1 MTTYMTADQSRHRRV
16 DPPPTSR
23 LPLHAE
29 LYLLAH
35 HDDTGEPH
43 VSERSLAIGLAAAIL
58 LELAMSRHVAV
69 GWVFNHLDGTW
80 RKEPGRLT
88 RTTFESVPDP
98 LTDAALAAIDR
109 TAGLGSLQLR
119 EFLRTH
125 AASGLYER
133 VQAHLITVGL
143 LQRVSRRRLA
153 GLVKADRTLAVSS
166 AFTVRARARVRY
178 AVAFD
183 QGRGRYPDDEADDQC
198 AALCGLVAVLELAEF
213 DLLSNMSARQYTEQL
228 HSVVARHGEP
238 TIGDVVAAVDAG
250 RGDLAVAA
258 MR

>member
-1 MTTYMTADQSRHRRV
+1 
-16 DPPPTSR
+16 
-23 LPLHAE
+23 LG
-29 LYLLAH
+29 
-35 HDDTGEPH
+35 GE
-43 VSERSLAIGLAAAIL
+43 
-58 LELAMSRHVAV
+58 
-69 GWVFNHLDGTW
+69 W
-80 RKEPGRLT
+80 RKDPGRLN
-88 RTTFESVPDP
+88 RTSFEPIPDP

-109 TAGLGSLQLR
+109 TAGFGALQLR

-143 LQRVSRRRLA
+143 LRRVSRRRMA
-153 GLVKADRTLAVSS
+153 GLVKIDRTLPVNI
-166 AFTVRARARVRY
+166 AFPIRARARVRH

-183 QGRGRYPDDEADDQC
+183 QGRARYPDDKADDQC

-213 DLLSNMSARQYTEQL
+213 DLLSNMSARKYTELL
-228 HSVVARHGEP
+228 HALVARHGEP
-238 TIGDVVAAVDAG
+238 TIGEVVAAVDAG